1 MIGRLP
7 LGLTG
12 ARPLVFAFLAGRI
25 ACLER
30 LGELIGGLI
39 EYRADLS
46 GLDRPLRDRWME
58 A

>member
-1 MIGRLP
+1 MTGMLFR
-7 LGLTG
+7 GLTA
-12 ARPLVFAFLAGRI
+12 ARPFVFAFLAGRI

-30 LGELIGGLI
+30 LWELIGGLI

-46 GLDRPLRDRWME
+46 GLDRSRRDRWME